1 MKTISVIS
9 PAFNEED
16 NVRECHERVRAIFAE
31 RLPDYRLEHIF
42 ADNASTDRTAEIL
55 RKMAA
60 DEPSV
65 KVIFNARNF
74 GPFRSMFN
82 ALRYATGD
90 AVLVFL
96 AVDLQDPPELIP
108 EFVHHWEQG
117 IEVVAG
123 ARKNRQE
130 AWWLRFSRSVF
141 YRIVNGLSDFE
152 LPPDV
157 GEFQLV
163 DRKVWAAMMRHEDYY
178 PYVRG
183 IIASVGFKRLIVP
196 YDWGV
201 RRRGKSKNNLPRL
214 IDQALN
220 GIFSFTNAPLRF
232 CIYLGFAIAVLCLVY
247 GAFSVFAFLFAPAS
261 APRGIPTL
269 IAALF
274 FLSGIQMIFIGV
286 LGEYVTSIHSQVRRR
301 PLVVERERLNIDSPG
316 QES

>member
-9 PAFNEED
+9 PAYNEEE
-16 NVRECHERVRAIFAE
+16 NVRECHERVKRIFVE
-31 RLPDYRLEHIF
+31 KLPDYQLEHIF
-42 ADNASTDRTAEIL
+42 ADNASSDRTPEIL
-55 RKMAA
+55 QEMAA
-60 DEPSV
+60 EDENV

-74 GPFRSMFN
+74 GPFRSLFN

-108 EFVHHWEQG
+108 EFVQHWEQG
-117 IEVVAG
+117 IDIVAG

-130 AWWLRFSRSVF
+130 ARWLRFSRMVF

-163 DRKVWAAMMRHEDYY
+163 DRKVWAAMMQHEDHY

-183 IIASVGFKRLIVP
+183 IIASVGFKRLIIP

-201 RRRGKSKNNLPRL
+201 RQRGKSKNNLLRL

-232 CIYLGFAIAVLCLVY
+232 CIYLGFAIAVLCLLY
-247 GAFSVFAFLFAPAS
+247 GVFSVLAFLFAPAS

-274 FLSGIQMIFIGV
+274 FLSAVQMIFTGV

-301 PLVVERERLNIDSPG
+301 PLVIERGRLNIDQPG
-316 QES
+316 RD

>member
-9 PAFNEED
+9 PAYNEEE
-16 NVRECHERVRAIFAE
+16 NVRECHERVKRIFVE
-31 RLPDYRLEHIF
+31 KLPDYQLEHIF
-42 ADNASTDRTAEIL
+42 ADNASSDRTPEIL
-55 RKMAA
+55 QEMATE
-60 DEPSV
+60 DENV

-74 GPFRSMFN
+74 GPFRSLFN

-108 EFVHHWEQG
+108 EFVQHWEQG
-117 IEVVAG
+117 IDIVAG

-130 AWWLRFSRSVF
+130 ARWLRFSRMVF

-163 DRKVWAAMMRHEDYY
+163 DRKVWAAMMQHEDHY

-183 IIASVGFKRLIVP
+183 IIASVGFKRLIIP

-201 RRRGKSKNNLPRL
+201 RQRGKSKNNLLRL

-232 CIYLGFAIAVLCLVY
+232 CIYLGFAIAVLCLLY
-247 GAFSVFAFLFAPAS
+247 GVFSVLAFLFAPAS

-274 FLSGIQMIFIGV
+274 FLSAVQMIFTGV

-301 PLVVERERLNIDSPG
+301 PLVIERGRLNIDQPG
-316 QES
+316 RD